1 MKTLLS
7 ADTLLHDLVNVYK
20 RNIIVAMIMSSK
32 ITSISVAESW
42 LK

>member
-7 ADTLLHDLVNVYK
+7 ADTLLHELVNVYK
-20 RNIIVAMIMSSK
+20 RNIIVAMIVSSS
-32 ITSISVAESW
+32 ITSIPVVESW